1 MVNKKLLLVSLFIFF
16 IGCSTTSQIQN
27 QSSLPN
33 KQTKT
38 ITSDELRGVGYAL
51 MLPAAAV
58 GLIIGLL
65 I

>member
-1 MVNKKLLLVSLFIFF
+1 MAYKKLLLIGLFMFF
-16 IGCSTTSQIQN
+16 IGCSTTAQIQN

-33 KQTKT
+33 QQTKT
-38 ITSDELRGVGYAL
+38 ITSDELRGIGYAL